1 MGDILMIGLGGF
13 IGAILRY
20 QISGYVQG
28 FSKSD
33 VFPYGTLAVNVLGS
47 FVIGILFY
55 FIESRGTLDPQARA
69 FVLIG
74 VLGAFTTF
82 STFSIET
89 LNYLLSGEIQWAVLN
104 LTANCFLGLL
114 AAWMGRMLPM
124 LVWR

>member
-1 MGDILMIGLGGF
+1 MGEILIIGMGGF

-28 FSKSD
+28 FTKSD
-33 VFPYGTLAVNVLGS
+33 VFPYDTLAVNVLGS
-47 FVIGILFY
+47 FVIGLMFY
-55 FIESRGTLDPQARA
+55 FVESRGTLDPQVRA

-74 VLGAFTTF
+74 ALGAFTTF

-89 LNYLLSGEIQWAVLN
+89 LNFLLNGEIQWAIFN

-114 AAWMGRMLPM
+114 AAWMGRMLPV